1 MCTLAT
7 HSKRRLFSPYPS
19 SFRIP
24 DAVLSQGT
32 QTSGC
37 VFCSACWVGCCSAT
51 RTSIGDARRK
61 WNDRNRRDHLKNTA
75 GAPSDKAEA
84 YRRSV
89 CEWQGQPACCDH
101 SRNRHMLQVRVG
113 DIILEVEGTA
123 SSAEFV
129 DIYLRCNCRPSCCNR
144 GRGALPNH
152 RGCRN
157 RCSPAGAAPVP
168 SSNSMAADIHIT
180 AA

>member
-1 MCTLAT
+1 MQRGPRAALHGPHKGRLRPLTRAPKQSIHIYIYRAQGMIAT
-7 HSKRRLFSPYPS
+7 HFKRPLFRPNPS

-37 VFCSACWVGCCSAT
+37 VFCSTCWVGCCSAT
-51 RTSIGDARRK
+51 RTRIGDARRK

-89 CEWQGQPACCDH
+89 REWQGRPACCDR
-101 SRNRHMLQVRVG
+101 SRNRH
-113 DIILEVEGTA
+113 T
-123 SSAEFV
+123 
-129 DIYLRCNCRPSCCNR
+129 
-144 GRGALPNH
+144 
-152 RGCRN
+152 
-157 RCSPAGAAPVP
+157 
-168 SSNSMAADIHIT
+168 
-180 AA
+180 